1 MKKIFLTM
9 LTLIFAFTLCF
20 SQDLITKKSGE
31 DIQAK
36 ISEVNQTDIR
46 YTKFDNPNGPIF
58 TILKSDILMVRYANG
73 TKDIFN
79 EENKT
84 DATGSSADLYRDGQT
99 DAAKYYRGYKGA
111 GTGTLLS
118 GLLVSPLLALIP
130 AIACSSADPKES
142 NLDYPNSE
150 LMKKSEYNNGYTQ
163 KAKKIKQNKV
173 WTNWGI
179 ALGVNV
185 VAVILLTSGQ

>member
-1 MKKIFLTM
+1 MKKLTLTM
-9 LTLIFAFTLCF
+9 LTLIIAFSLCF

-46 YTKFDNPNGPIF
+46 YTKLDNPNGPTF
-58 TILKSDILMVRYANG
+58 TILKSDILLVRYANG

-79 EENKT
+79 EENNPEVT
-84 DATGSSADLYRDGQT
+84 VSSVDLFRDGQT
-99 DAAKYYRGYKGA
+99 DADKYYRGYKGS

-130 AIACSSADPKES
+130 AIACSSADPKDN

-150 LMKKSEYNNGYTQ
+150 LMKKSEYYNGYTQ
-163 KAKKIKQNKV
+163 KAKKIKQHKV

-185 VAVILLTSGQ
+185 VAVLLLTSGQ